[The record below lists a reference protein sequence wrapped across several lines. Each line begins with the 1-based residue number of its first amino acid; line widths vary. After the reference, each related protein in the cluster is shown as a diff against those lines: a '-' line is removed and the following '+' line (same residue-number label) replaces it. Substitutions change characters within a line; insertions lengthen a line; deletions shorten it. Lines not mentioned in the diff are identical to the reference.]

1 MRTSTVAIPIQK
13 TPEEQR
19 GAFEERSN
27 RIYAEAL
34 QQETNQLLAAG
45 FSMNR
50 IQWLRMRAEEL
61 ETNRKRSDT
70 ERLKSGLPVELDLA
84 HRLDRDLDL
93 VDEIGADEYEK
104 YRAALGRANTIKV
117 TSVDRG
123 GIAESAGMKT
133 GDEIIKYG
141 GQRVYN
147 MGQVTAIAEK
157 GRPGE
162 MVAIEVLREGRPLQL
177 SALKGELGIIFP
189 VPMPE
194 KSKLLRMGMLASPH
208 LN

>member
-1 MRTSTVAIPIQK
+1 
-13 TPEEQR
+13 
-19 GAFEERSN
+19 
-27 RIYAEAL
+27 
-34 QQETNQLLAAG
+34 
-45 FSMNR
+45 
-50 IQWLRMRAEEL
+50 
-61 ETNRKRSDT
+61 
-70 ERLKSGLPVELDLA
+70 
-84 HRLDRDLDL
+84 
-93 VDEIGADEYEK
+93 
-104 YRAALGRANTIKV
+104 
-117 TSVDRG
+117 
-123 GIAESAGMKT
+123 
-133 GDEIIKYG
+133 
-141 GQRVYN
+141 